1 MTVSIT
7 FRRERKIAG
16 WLLSTP
22 LLIML
27 AMLLIWP
34 VYLGIKTSF
43 THDVLSEFA
52 TYGAGLENYQNLIKQ
67 PNFWLSLRF
76 TMIYAIIA
84 TIAEVILG
92 FALALLFDRVFPG
105 KRVLFSLMLVPIMIA
120 PSLMAVMYRL
130 ILNENIGVIP
140 GVLQRLGIEF
150 SIFEQHNVFGSLI
163 ALDVLEF
170 TAFTFLLSYS
180 ALQNMPSEIYEA
192 AAIDGANARQVIT
205 RVILPMLR
213 PAIAI
218 IFLLRILDSFRTF
231 DSVFILTG
239 GGPGTSTQTVGIY
252 IYKTAFIFGD
262 FGLAASASVVLVL
275 LLAPFMP
282 SIIKQFNL
290 NQGGGK

>member
-1 MTVSIT
+1 VT
-7 FRRERKIAG
+7 FSKERRIAG
-16 WLLSTP
+16 WLLSIP
-22 LLIML
+22 LLLML

-52 TYGAGLENYQNLIKQ
+52 TYGAGLENYKNLIKQ

-76 TMIYAIIA
+76 TMIYAIVA
-84 TIAEVILG
+84 TILEVILG
-92 FALALLFDRVFPG
+92 FALALLFDRIFPG

-192 AAIDGANARQVIT
+192 AAIDGANARQVLT
-205 RVILPMLR
+205 RVVLPMLR

-218 IFLLRILDSFRTF
+218 IFLLRILDSIRTF

-239 GGPGTSTQTVGIY
+239 GGPGTTTQTVGIY

>member
-1 MTVSIT
+1 VSVT
-7 FRRERKIAG
+7 FSRERRIAG

-52 TYGAGLENYQNLIKQ
+52 TYGAGLENYKNLIKQ

-76 TMIYAIIA
+76 TMIYAIVA
-84 TIAEVILG
+84 TILEVILG
-92 FALALLFDRVFPG
+92 FALALLFDRIFPG

-192 AAIDGANARQVIT
+192 AAIDGANARQVLT
-205 RVILPMLR
+205 RVVLPMLR
-213 PAIAI
+213 PALAI
-218 IFLLRILDSFRTF
+218 IFLLRILDSIRTF

>member
-52 TYGAGLENYQNLIKQ
+52 TYGAGLENYKNLINQ

-76 TMIYAIIA
+76 TMIYAIVA

-140 GVLQRLGIEF
+140 GFLQRLGIEF
-150 SIFEQHNVFGSLI
+150 SIFEQQNVFGSLI

-192 AAIDGANARQVIT
+192 AAIDGANARQVLT

-218 IFLLRILDSFRTF
+218 IFLLRILDSIRTF
-231 DSVFILTG
+231 DSVYILTG

>member
-1 MTVSIT
+1 MSVT
-7 FRRERKIAG
+7 FNRERKIAG
-16 WLLSTP
+16 WLLSLP

-43 THDVLSEFA
+43 THDVLSEFT
-52 TYGAGLENYQNLIKQ
+52 TYGAGLENYKNLINQ

-84 TIAEVILG
+84 TILEVILG

-130 ILNENIGVIP
+130 ILNENIGIIP
-140 GVLQRLGIEF
+140 GFLQRIGIEF
-150 SIFEQHNVFGSLI
+150 SIFEQQNVFGSLI

-180 ALQNMPSEIYEA
+180 ALQNMPAEIYEA
-192 AAIDGANARQVIT
+192 AAIDGANARQVLT

-218 IFLLRILDSFRTF
+218 IFLLRILDSIRTF
-231 DSVFILTG
+231 DSIFILTG

>member
-192 AAIDGANARQVIT
+192 AAIDGANARQVLT
-205 RVILPMLR
+205 RVVLPMLR
-213 PAIAI
+213 PALAI
-218 IFLLRILDSFRTF
+218 IFLLRILDSIRTF

-239 GGPGTSTQTVGIY
+239 GGPGTTTQTVGIY

>member
-1 MTVSIT
+1 VSVT
-7 FRRERKIAG
+7 FNRERKIAG
-16 WLLSTP
+16 WLLSMP

-43 THDVLSEFA
+43 THDVLSEFT
-52 TYGAGLENYQNLIKQ
+52 TYGAGLENYKNLINQ

-84 TIAEVILG
+84 TILEVILG

-130 ILNENIGVIP
+130 ILNENIGIIP
-140 GVLQRLGIEF
+140 GFLQRIGIEF
-150 SIFEQHNVFGSLI
+150 SIFEQQNVFGSLI

-180 ALQNMPSEIYEA
+180 ALQNMPAEIYEA
-192 AAIDGANARQVIT
+192 AAIDGANARQVLT

-213 PAIAI
+213 PALAI
-218 IFLLRILDSFRTF
+218 IFLLRILDSIRTF
-231 DSVFILTG
+231 DSIFILTG

>member
-1 MTVSIT
+1 MSVT
-7 FRRERKIAG
+7 FNRERKIAG
-16 WLLSTP
+16 WLLSMP

-43 THDVLSEFA
+43 THDVLSEFT
-52 TYGAGLENYQNLIKQ
+52 TYGAGLENYKNLINQ

-84 TIAEVILG
+84 TILEVILG

-130 ILNENIGVIP
+130 ILNENIGIIP
-140 GVLQRLGIEF
+140 GFLQRIGIEF
-150 SIFEQHNVFGSLI
+150 SIFEQQNVFGSLI

-192 AAIDGANARQVIT
+192 AAIDGANARQVLT

-213 PAIAI
+213 PALAI
-218 IFLLRILDSFRTF
+218 IFLLRILDSIRTF
-231 DSVFILTG
+231 DSIFILTG

>member
-1 MTVSIT
+1 
-7 FRRERKIAG
+7 
-16 WLLSTP
+16 
-22 LLIML
+22 ML
-27 AMLLIWP
+27 AALLVWP
-34 VYLGIKTSF
+34 LYLGVKTSF

-52 TYGAGLENYQNLIKQ
+52 TYGAGLENYKNLIKE

-76 TMIYAIIA
+76 TMIYALIA
-84 TIAEVILG
+84 TILEVILG

-105 KRVLFSLMLVPIMIA
+105 KRLLFSLMLVPIMIA

-140 GVLQRLGIEF
+140 GVLQSLGIEF
-150 SIFEQHNVFGSLI
+150 SIFEQQNVFGSLI

-180 ALQNMPSEIYEA
+180 ALQNMPGEIYEA
-192 AAIDGANARQVIT
+192 AAIDGASARQVLTRIT
-205 RVILPMLR
+205 LPMLR

-218 IFLLRILDSFRTF
+218 IFLLRILDSIRTF

-239 GGPGTSTQTVGIY
+239 GGPGTTTQTVGIY

-262 FGLAASASVVLVL
+262 FGLAASAAVVLVL

>member
-1 MTVSIT
+1 VSVT
-7 FRRERKIAG
+7 FNRERRIAG
-16 WLLSTP
+16 WLLSAP

-52 TYGAGLENYQNLIKQ
+52 TYGAGLENYKNLIKQ

-84 TIAEVILG
+84 TILEVILG

-130 ILNENIGVIP
+130 ILNENIGIIP
-140 GVLQRLGIEF
+140 GVLQRLGLQF
-150 SIFEQHNVFGSLI
+150 SIFEQQNVFGSLI

-180 ALQNMPSEIYEA
+180 ALQNMPAEIYEA
-192 AAIDGANARQVIT
+192 AAIDGANARQVLT
-205 RVILPMLR
+205 RVTLPMLR
-213 PAIAI
+213 PALAI
-218 IFLLRILDSFRTF
+218 IFLLRILDSIRTF

>member
-1 MTVSIT
+1 MSVT
-7 FRRERKIAG
+7 FNRERKIAG
-16 WLLSTP
+16 WLLSMP

-43 THDVLSEFA
+43 THDVLSEFT
-52 TYGAGLENYQNLIKQ
+52 TYGAGLENYKNLINQ

-84 TIAEVILG
+84 TILEVILG

-130 ILNENIGVIP
+130 ILNENIGIIP
-140 GVLQRLGIEF
+140 GFLQRIGIEF
-150 SIFEQHNVFGSLI
+150 SIFEQQKVFGSLI

-180 ALQNMPSEIYEA
+180 ALQNMPAEIYEA
-192 AAIDGANARQVIT
+192 AAIDGANARQVLT

-213 PAIAI
+213 PALAI
-218 IFLLRILDSFRTF
+218 IFLLRILDSIRTF
-231 DSVFILTG
+231 DSIFILTG